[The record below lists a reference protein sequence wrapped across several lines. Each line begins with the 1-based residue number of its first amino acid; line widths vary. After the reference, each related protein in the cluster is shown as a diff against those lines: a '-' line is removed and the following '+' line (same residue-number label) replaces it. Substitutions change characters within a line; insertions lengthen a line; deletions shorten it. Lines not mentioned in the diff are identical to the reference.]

1 MNDAA
6 NDRPRHSYSFGM
18 ARTEPAGVSSEDAQ
32 RLAAR
37 NRAEELRE
45 VIRYHNHR
53 YFALDDPEIPDAEY
67 DEFFRELRSLEERY
81 PDLQTPDSPT
91 QQVGAPAQT
100 TFAPV
105 EHRAPMLSLGNA
117 FNEEELR
124 DWRRRAADLLDREEF
139 SYVAEPKIDG
149 LAIAIVYRDGKLVQA
164 ATRGDGRTGEDVTLN
179 VRTIAS
185 VPLEL
190 AGEFPPLFEVR
201 GEVFMPKSGFDAMN
215 AQIEAGNAE
224 RAAEGKRPLRLF
236 ANPRNAAA
244 GAVRQKDP
252 SITATRPLDMAIYQL
267 GWHEDAAVPDSH
279 WEMLQWFGSL
289 GLPTAPQTERHD
301 GIDAVAAACEDWTR
315 RRDALPFDIDG
326 VVVKV
331 DDLGLQRDLG
341 AVGRE
346 PRWAVAWK
354 FPPQQATTKLER
366 IAISVGRTGTL
377 NPYAVL
383 APVRVGGVTVQ
394 RATLHNLD
402 DIHRKDIREGDVVIV
417 RRAGEVIPQVV
428 AHVPGERAD
437 AAEPWQLPQSCPVCD
452 SPVSRREDDA
462 AAYCP
467 NRACP
472 DVVQRSLEHFAGRG
486 AMDIDGLGEEL
497 IRLLVERRL
506 ISDAADIYALPGRRD
521 ELGAIPGLGVKGKKK
536 DDPEYLP
543 GKRLL
548 NMLQAIEASKQR
560 GLERVL
566 IGLGIRHVGGE
577 VAGLAA
583 AAFGDIDAVLEAPA
597 EALAEVE
604 GVGPIIGESIA
615 EWAADEANRDLVARL
630 RAAGVVMAVERSD
643 EPAETPLEG
652 LRFVITG
659 RFASM
664 SRPEATAAL
673 KRLGAAV
680 GSAVSL
686 KTDALIAGEA
696 AGSKL
701 AKAQELGVAVW
712 DEAELEFLIADP
724 AAAAAELAAPVED
737 DEDDAPRLD
746 LTDLPAP

>member
-1 MNDAA
+1 
-6 NDRPRHSYSFGM
+6 M
-18 ARTEPAGVSSEDAQ
+18 APTERTGISSEDAA
-32 RLAAR
+32 RLDAR

-67 DEFFRELRSLEERY
+67 DALFRELRAIEDEY

-91 QQVGAPAQT
+91 QQVGAPLQT
-100 TFAPV
+100 TFAAV
-105 EHRAPMLSLGNA
+105 EHRVPMLSLGNA
-117 FNEEELR
+117 FNEEELL
-124 DWRRRAADLLDREEF
+124 DWRRRAAELLDREEF
-139 SYVAEPKIDG
+139 SYVSEPKIDG

-164 ATRGDGRTGEDVTLN
+164 ATRGDGRAGEDVTPN
-179 VRTIAS
+179 IRNIAS
-185 VPLEL
+185 VPREL
-190 AGEFPPLFEVR
+190 AGEFPPLFEAR
-201 GEVFMPKSGFDAMN
+201 GEVFMPKSGFEAMN
-215 AQIEAGNAE
+215 AQIEAENEA

-252 SITATRPLDMAIYQL
+252 AITASRPLDMAIYQL
-267 GWHEDAAVPDSH
+267 GWHDGGTAPDSH
-279 WEMLQWFGSL
+279 WEMLQWFGSM
-289 GLPTAPQTERHD
+289 GLPTAPQAERHAA
-301 GIDAVAAACEDWTR
+301 IDAVVAACEGWSR
-315 RRDALPFDIDG
+315 RRDSLPFDIDG
-326 VVVKV
+326 IVVKV

-341 AVGRE
+341 TVGRE

-402 DIHRKDIREGDVVIV
+402 DIHRKDIREGDTVIV

-428 AHVPGERAD
+428 APVPGERAED
-437 AAEPWQLPQSCPVCD
+437 AEPWQLPEACPVCG
-452 SPVSRREDDA
+452 SPASRQEDDA

-472 DVVQRSLEHFAGRG
+472 EVVQRGLEHFAGRG
-486 AMDIDGLGEEL
+486 AMDIEGLGGEL
-497 IRLLVERRL
+497 IRLLIERGF
-506 ISDAADIYALPGRRD
+506 ISDAADIYALPARRE

-548 NMLQAIEASKQR
+548 NLIEAIERSKHR
-560 GLERVL
+560 GPAPVL

-577 VAGLAA
+577 VAGLLAD
-583 AAFGDIDAVLEAPA
+583 AFGGIDAILAAPA
-597 EALAEVE
+597 EALAEIE

-615 EWAADEANRDLVARL
+615 EWAADEANRSLISRL
-630 RAAGVVMAVERSD
+630 LDAGVEMAVERSG
-643 EPAETPLEG
+643 EPSETPLDG

-659 RFASM
+659 RFAAM

-680 GSAVSL
+680 GSSVSA

-696 AGSKL
+696 AGGKL
-701 AKAQELGVAVW
+701 AKAQELGLTIW
-712 DEAELEFLIADP
+712 DEAKLEGLLADP
-724 AAAAAELAAPVED
+724 AAAAAELAGPAE
-737 DEDDAPRLD
+737 EAEAAAAQLD
-746 LTDLPAP
+746 LTEADAP

>member
-1 MNDAA
+1 
-6 NDRPRHSYSFGM
+6 M
-18 ARTEPAGVSSEDAQ
+18 ASPERTGISSEDAA

-67 DEFFRELRSLEERY
+67 DALFRELRGIEGEY

-91 QQVGAPAQT
+91 QQVGAPLQT
-100 TFAPV
+100 TFAAV
-105 EHRAPMLSLGNA
+105 EHRVPMLSLGNA

-124 DWRRRAADLLDREEF
+124 DWRRRAAELLDREEF
-139 SYVAEPKIDG
+139 SYVSEPKIDG

-164 ATRGDGRTGEDVTLN
+164 ATRGDGRAGEDVTPN
-179 VRTIAS
+179 IRNIDS
-185 VPLEL
+185 VPHEL
-190 AGEFPPLFEVR
+190 AGDFPPLFEAR
-201 GEVFMPKSGFDAMN
+201 GEVFMPKSGFEAMN
-215 AQIEAGNAE
+215 AQIEGENEA

-252 SITATRPLDMAIYQL
+252 AITASRPLDMAIYQL
-267 GWHEDAAVPDSH
+267 GWHDGGAAPDSH
-279 WEMLQWFGSL
+279 WEMLQWFGSM
-289 GLPTAPQTERHD
+289 GLPTAPQTERH
-301 GIDAVAAACEDWTR
+301 GAIDAVVAACEGWSR
-315 RRDALPFDIDG
+315 RRDSLPFDIDG
-326 VVVKV
+326 IVVKV

-341 AVGRE
+341 TVGRE

-402 DIHRKDIREGDVVIV
+402 DIHRKDIREGDTVIV

-428 AHVPGERAD
+428 APVPGERAED
-437 AAEPWQLPQSCPVCD
+437 AEPWQLPEACPVCG
-452 SPVSRREDDA
+452 SPASRQEEDA

-472 DVVQRSLEHFAGRG
+472 EVVQRGLEHFAGRG
-486 AMDIDGLGEEL
+486 AMDIEGLGGEL
-497 IRLLVERRL
+497 IRLLIERGF
-506 ISDAADIYALPGRRD
+506 ISDAADIYALPARRG

-536 DDPEYLP
+536 DAPEYLP

-548 NMLQAIEASKQR
+548 NLIEAIERSKQR
-560 GLERVL
+560 GLAPVL

-577 VAGLAA
+577 VAGLLAD
-583 AAFGDIDAVLEAPA
+583 AFGGIGAILDAPA
-597 EALAEVE
+597 ETLAEVE

-615 EWAADEANRDLVARL
+615 EWAAGEANRSLISRL
-630 RAAGVVMAVERSD
+630 LEAGVEMAVERSD
-643 EPAETPLEG
+643 EPSETPLEG

-659 RFASM
+659 RFAAM

-680 GSAVSL
+680 GSSVSA

-696 AGSKL
+696 AGGKL
-701 AKAQELGVAVW
+701 AKAQELGVTVW
-712 DEAELEFLIADP
+712 DEAKLEGLLADP
-724 AAAAAELAAPVED
+724 AAAAAELADPAE
-737 DEDDAPRLD
+737 EADAAQLD
-746 LTDLPAP
+746 LTEADAP

>member
-1 MNDAA
+1 
-6 NDRPRHSYSFGM
+6 M
-18 ARTEPAGVSSEDAQ
+18 ASPERTGISSEDAA

-67 DEFFRELRSLEERY
+67 DALFRELRGIEGEY

-91 QQVGAPAQT
+91 QQVGAPLQT
-100 TFAPV
+100 TFAAV
-105 EHRAPMLSLGNA
+105 EHRVPMLSLGNA

-124 DWRRRAADLLDREEF
+124 DWRRRAAELLDREEF
-139 SYVAEPKIDG
+139 SYVSEPKIDG

-164 ATRGDGRTGEDVTLN
+164 ATRGDGRAGEDVTPN
-179 VRTIAS
+179 IRNIAS
-185 VPLEL
+185 VPHEL
-190 AGEFPPLFEVR
+190 AGEFPPLFEAR
-201 GEVFMPKSGFDAMN
+201 GEVFMPKSGFEAMN
-215 AQIEAGNAE
+215 AQIEAENEA

-252 SITATRPLDMAIYQL
+252 AITASRPLDMAIYQL
-267 GWHEDAAVPDSH
+267 GWHDGGTVPDSH
-279 WEMLQWFGSL
+279 WEMLQWFGSM
-289 GLPTAPQTERHD
+289 GLPTAPQTERH
-301 GIDAVAAACEDWTR
+301 GAIDAVVAACEGWGR
-315 RRDALPFDIDG
+315 RRDSLPFDIDG
-326 VVVKV
+326 IVVKV

-341 AVGRE
+341 TVGRE

-402 DIHRKDIREGDVVIV
+402 DIHRKDIREGDTVIV

-428 AHVPGERAD
+428 APVPGERAED
-437 AAEPWQLPQSCPVCD
+437 AEPWQLPEACPVCG
-452 SPVSRREDDA
+452 SPASRQEDDA

-472 DVVQRSLEHFAGRG
+472 EVVQRGLEHFAGRG
-486 AMDIDGLGEEL
+486 AMDIEGLGGEL
-497 IRLLVERRL
+497 IRLLIERGF
-506 ISDAADIYALPGRRD
+506 ISDAADIYALPARRG

-536 DDPEYLP
+536 DAPEYLP

-548 NMLQAIEASKQR
+548 NLIEAIERSKQR
-560 GLERVL
+560 GLAPVL

-577 VAGLAA
+577 VAGLLAD
-583 AAFGDIDAVLEAPA
+583 AFGGIDAILDAPA
-597 EALAEVE
+597 ETLAEVE

-615 EWAADEANRDLVARL
+615 EWAAGEANRSLISRL
-630 RAAGVVMAVERSD
+630 LEAGVEMAVERSD
-643 EPAETPLEG
+643 EPSETPLEG

-659 RFASM
+659 RFAAM

-680 GSAVSL
+680 GSSVSA

-696 AGSKL
+696 AGGKL
-701 AKAQELGVAVW
+701 AKAQELGVTIW
-712 DEAELEFLIADP
+712 DEAKLEGLLTDP
-724 AAAAAELAAPVED
+724 SAAAAELAEPVE
-737 DEDDAPRLD
+737 EAEAEGAQLD
-746 LTDLPAP
+746 LTGADAP